1 MENETVILDAGHGGD
16 DYGFTLGAFKE
27 KEAML
32 RITTSLEKK
41 LQEEG
46 IKTFKTRNDDSTLD
60 NMTRLEIIKEI
71 SPYQNAILITNHL
84 NPQNKET
91 KIIYS
96 NGLNEGILNKISL
109 EFNKEIF
116 KTKNSILENEEVYEY
131 DIHHN
136 QYYGTSRKLLN
147 DKIKSGK
154 IIVKDIDVNG
164 TEHLKELLGNDT
176 KVVTIFLRVPKEE
189 LKHRLENRI
198 DKPSPQEIILRLN
211 RFDYEES
218 RISLYDYVLK
228 NNDLEK
234 TVRIIMTI
242 IENEE
247 KLERLNSK
255 N

>member
-1 MENETVILDAGHGGD
+1 MLVILSGVAGAGKDTIKKELIKRMENVESLPSYTSRPMREGDVEGGTYNFISRED
-16 DYGFTLGAFKE
+16 FE
-27 KEAML
+27 KMIEN
-32 RITTSLEKK
+32 
-41 LQEEG
+41 QE
-46 IKTFKTRNDDSTLD
+46 F
-60 NMTRLEIIKEI
+60 
-71 SPYQNAILITNHL
+71 
-84 NPQNKET
+84 
-91 KIIYS
+91 
-96 NGLNEGILNKISL
+96 
-109 EFNKEIF
+109 
-116 KTKNSILENEEVYEY
+116 YEY

-147 DKIKSGK
+147 NKIKSGK

-218 RISLYDYVLK
+218 RINLYDYVLK

-234 TVRIIMTI
+234 TVQIIMTI
-242 IENEE
+242 IENEVRM
-247 KLERLNSK
+247 EREQNLN
-255 N
+255 

>member
-1 MENETVILDAGHGGD
+1 MLVILSGVAGAGKDTIKKELIKRMENVESLPSYTSRAIRGGD
-16 DYGFTLGAFKE
+16 VEGETYHFISREEFE
-27 KEAML
+27 KMIEN
-32 RITTSLEKK
+32 
-41 LQEEG
+41 QE
-46 IKTFKTRNDDSTLD
+46 F
-60 NMTRLEIIKEI
+60 
-71 SPYQNAILITNHL
+71 
-84 NPQNKET
+84 
-91 KIIYS
+91 
-96 NGLNEGILNKISL
+96 
-109 EFNKEIF
+109 
-116 KTKNSILENEEVYEY
+116 YEY

-218 RISLYDYVLK
+218 RINLYDYVLK

-234 TVRIIMTI
+234 TVQIIMTI
-242 IENEE
+242 IENEMRLE
-247 KLERLNSK
+247 KEEN
-255 N
+255 

>member
-1 MENETVILDAGHGGD
+1 MLVILSGVAGAGKDTIKKELIKRMENVESLPSYTSRPIREGDVEGGT
-16 DYGFTLGAFKE
+16 YHF
-27 KEAML
+27 
-32 RITTSLEKK
+32 
-41 LQEEG
+41 
-46 IKTFKTRNDDSTLD
+46 
-60 NMTRLEIIKEI
+60 I
-71 SPYQNAILITNHL
+71 SREDFERMI
-84 NPQNKET
+84 
-91 KIIYS
+91 
-96 NGLNEGILNKISL
+96 
-109 EFNKEIF
+109 
-116 KTKNSILENEEVYEY
+116 ENEEFYEY

-147 DKIKSGK
+147 EKIKSGK

-218 RISLYDYVLK
+218 RIHLYDYVLK

-234 TVRIIMTI
+234 TVQIIMTI
-242 IENEE
+242 IENEMRLE
-247 KLERLNSK
+247 KEEI
-255 N
+255 

>member
-1 MENETVILDAGHGGD
+1 MLVILSGVAGAGKDTIKKELIKRMENVESLPSYTSRPIREGDVEGGT
-16 DYGFTLGAFKE
+16 YHFVSREEFE
-27 KEAML
+27 KMIEN
-32 RITTSLEKK
+32 
-41 LQEEG
+41 QE
-46 IKTFKTRNDDSTLD
+46 F
-60 NMTRLEIIKEI
+60 
-71 SPYQNAILITNHL
+71 
-84 NPQNKET
+84 
-91 KIIYS
+91 
-96 NGLNEGILNKISL
+96 
-109 EFNKEIF
+109 
-116 KTKNSILENEEVYEY
+116 YEY

-242 IENEE
+242 IENEVRLE
-247 KLERLNSK
+247 KEENQ